1 MSPSRKTI
9 LVVMFEAFSHSWE
22 NEDTLG
28 GVLYQEC
35 RKGRELK
42 KMEKHICSLQSS
54 CLPTTYNYI
63 SYLQPE
69 QTKTMTNDFPKYHE
83 SSRSN
88 SSWFTVGTTPK
99 VSFYASHVVRSLWPV
114 DWSLTWAPSPPTS
127 ERALWSTGGNGN
139 DSSMQH
145 ERGIGYDRIMLSWCN
160 AISSSSHSFYNSVYS
175 LVTTIHDS

>member
-1 MSPSRKTI
+1 MGVMVISLIIMRIMSPSRKTI

-69 QTKTMTNDFPKYHE
+69 QKQKQWLMTSQSTMNHL
-83 SSRSN
+83 RSN
-88 SSWFTVGTTPK
+88 SSWLTVGTTPK
-99 VSFYASHVVRSLWPV
+99 VSFYASRVVRSLWPV

-127 ERALWSTGGNGN
+127 GRAPWSTGGNGN

-145 ERGIGYDRIMLSWCN
+145 ERGIGSCCHDALQY
-160 AISSSSHSFYNSVYS
+160 
-175 LVTTIHDS
+175 LVVI

>member
-1 MSPSRKTI
+1 MGVMVISLIIMRIMSPSRKTI

-63 SYLQPE
+63 LYLQPE
-69 QTKTMTNDFPKYHE
+69 QTKTMTSQSTMNHLDQIVHDLLYRWYHTQGE
-83 SSRSN
+83 HDASR
-88 SSWFTVGTTPK
+88 
-99 VSFYASHVVRSLWPV
+99 VVRSLWPV

-127 ERALWSTGGNGN
+127 GRAPWSTGGGTEMIAVC
-139 DSSMQH
+139 SMK
-145 ERGIGYDRIMLSWCN
+145 EG
-160 AISSSSHSFYNSVYS
+160 
-175 LVTTIHDS
+175 

>member
-1 MSPSRKTI
+1 MELLYVDTFGDFFGLMCCYFDLMGVMVISLIIMRIMSPSRKTI

-69 QTKTMTNDFPKYHE
+69 Q
-83 SSRSN
+83 
-88 SSWFTVGTTPK
+88 
-99 VSFYASHVVRSLWPV
+99 
-114 DWSLTWAPSPPTS
+114 
-127 ERALWSTGGNGN
+127 
-139 DSSMQH
+139 
-145 ERGIGYDRIMLSWCN
+145 
-160 AISSSSHSFYNSVYS
+160 
-175 LVTTIHDS
+175 